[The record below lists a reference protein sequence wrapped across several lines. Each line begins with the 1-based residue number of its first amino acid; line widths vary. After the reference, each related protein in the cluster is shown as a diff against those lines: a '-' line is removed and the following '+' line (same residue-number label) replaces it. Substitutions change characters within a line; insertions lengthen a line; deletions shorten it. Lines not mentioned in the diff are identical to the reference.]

1 MKHHI
6 RKCAACGQHFTP
18 KPKQKH
24 HVACSEFCAIKYVD
38 KFDKENDAL
47 RARFINNAISL
58 REEILEIMKKAKA

>member
-6 RKCAACGQHFTP
+6 RKCACG
-18 KPKQKH
+18 KQFRPSGRY
-24 HVACSEFCAIKYVD
+24 HVACCEFCAIKYVD
-38 KFDKENDAL
+38 RFDKERDAL